1 LKYIIKPAPKEKQRE
16 NIDLD
21 DQNKIKDMK
30 AVVPKINKLPLS
42 LLTTG
47 EALELLKANLQD
59 LTR

>member
-1 LKYIIKPAPKEKQRE
+1 
-16 NIDLD
+16 
-21 DQNKIKDMK
+21 MK